1 MASRSVEFGEWTVE
15 QLHALPDDGNKYEI
29 IDGVLYVT
37 PSARFLHH
45 RAVYELALLLEPYIR
60 PRGLAI
66 MPRDGDVKYSERTLV
81 QPDAF
86 VYICATERKVRD
98 WADVHPL
105 QLVVEVL
112 SPSTKRRDRTVKKD
126 LYQRQFIPEYW
137 IVDLDLRVIEV
148 WTPDALNASRHT
160 EVLLWQPVASSAP
173 LVIDV
178 AAYFADLLD

>member
-1 MASRSVEFGEWTVE
+1 MASRSAEFGEWTVA

-37 PSARFLHH
+37 PSPRFLHE
-45 RAVYELALLLEPYIR
+45 RAVAELAWILRPYAT
-60 PRGLAI
+60 PLGFAI

-86 VYICATERKVRD
+86 VYISTAERKVRD

-105 QLVVEVL
+105 QLVIEVL
-112 SPSTKRRDRTVKKD
+112 SRSTKRRDRTVKRD
-126 LYQRQFIPEYW
+126 LYQGQRIPQYW

-148 WTPDALNASRHT
+148 WTPDAVTAERHT
-160 EVLLWQPVASSAP
+160 EQLRWQPVATEPP
-173 LVIDV
+173 LLIDLV
-178 AAYFADLLD
+178 AYFSDLLD